1 MNRFRILTLVGVIA
15 ALLVTGFVY
24 AQDPGGPGMRGRGM
38 RGGGPGG
45 PGGPGGFGQGLMVR
59 QLNLTDAQKDQ
70 FRTITQQH
78 RDQNKATMER
88 LRTAMEA
95 ARKAVQTM
103 PVNEALI
110 RSTTQDL
117 ADAQAEAAIQRAHLQ
132 SELFALLTPDQQA
145 QAKKLQ
151 AQRESRMQQPRPRR
165 GRQAVGGKQ

>member
-1 MNRFRILTLVGVIA
+1 
-15 ALLVTGFVY
+15 
-24 AQDPGGPGMRGRGM
+24 
-38 RGGGPGG
+38 
-45 PGGPGGFGQGLMVR
+45 MVR

-70 FRTITQQH
+70 FKTITQQH

-95 ARKAVQTM
+95 ARKAVQAM

-132 SELFALLTPDQQA
+132 SELYALLTPDQQA

-151 AQRESRMQQPRPRR
+151 AQRESRMQRERPRR
-165 GRQAVGGKQ
+165 GRQAVGRR

>member
-1 MNRFRILTLVGVIA
+1 MHRFHILTLVGVIA

-24 AQDPGGPGMRGRGM
+24 AQGPGGPGM

-70 FRTITQQH
+70 FKTITQQH

-151 AQRESRMQQPRPRR
+151 AQPESRMQQPRPRR

>member
-1 MNRFRILTLVGVIA
+1 MNRFRILTLIGVIA

-24 AQDPGGPGMRGRGM
+24 AQGPGGPGMRGRGM

-70 FRTITQQH
+70 FKTITQQH

-151 AQRESRMQQPRPRR
+151 AQRESRMQQGRPRR
-165 GRQAVGGKQ
+165 GGRQ

>member
-24 AQDPGGPGMRGRGM
+24 AQGPGGPGMRGRGM
-38 RGGGPGG
+38 RE
-45 PGGPGGFGQGLMVR
+45 GGPGGFGQGLMVR

-70 FRTITQQH
+70 FKTITQQH

-151 AQRESRMQQPRPRR
+151 AQRESRMQQGPPRR
-165 GRQAVGGKQ
+165 GGKQ

>member
-15 ALLVTGFVY
+15 ALLITGFVY
-24 AQDPGGPGMRGRGM
+24 AQGPDGPGMRGRGM

-70 FRTITQQH
+70 FKTITQQH

-88 LRTAMEA
+88 LRTAMDA

-132 SELFALLTPDQQA
+132 SELYALLTPDQQA

-151 AQRESRMQQPRPRR
+151 AQRESRMQRERPRR
-165 GRQAVGGKQ
+165 GRQ